1 MGRWICQ
8 EPLDLVELV
17 RETEDHG
24 TGALVIFVGTVRD
37 TTEGQAV
44 HAVTYEAHVEL
55 AERVLQEIE
64 QEVLERF
71 EVRRCRIRHRVGKLS
86 LGEPSVIIVVRGGIV
101 VRPLRPPATLSKS
114 SSGAPPSGRR
124 STFSAG
130 RAALWRGRPS
140 RLHLDKLRLTRLRL
154 DRSPCRLRRHDE
166 RQAKFAPANGWRR
179 RTVQTKSGEVWPMRD
194 ITAKIRD
201 AARGAG
207 RGVCGHASASPT
219 ARAGE
224 AHGEGR
230 CPRSRG
236 APQGSWR
243 PSAPGNCSPS
253 AIPSRSPMWRS
264 AISLRSLGYAFAPR
278 AKAIAPTGVEM
289 EALTAASVAA
299 LTLYDMLKPHTQEIE
314 IRSVRVL
321 SKSGGKSD
329 WQVQLS
335 PPVKAHVL
343 VLSDTVAAGKQEDR
357 AGKAI
362 VEALRHQQS
371 VEVVGYEILPDDQE
385 LLQERVRQLV
395 AHNIDLVLTVGGTG
409 LGPADR
415 TVEALRPLIEREVPG
430 VMEAARAYGQRRT
443 PYAMLSRG
451 LAGLIKNTLVITL
464 PGSTRG
470 AKETYEALFPAVLHI
485 FSVMRRAPHPH
496 GYQ

>member
-86 LGEPSVIIVVRGGIV
+86 LGEPSVIIVVRGGHRGPAFEAARYALEELKRRAPIWKEEHLLSGESRFV
-101 VRPLRPPATLSKS
+101 EGTPLQASPTS
-114 SSGAPPSGRR
+114 
-124 STFSAG
+124 F
-130 RAALWRGRPS
+130 
-140 RLHLDKLRLTRLRL
+140 LTRLRL

-194 ITAKIRD
+194 ITAKIETLREALAEAFVAMPPQAQLLVRERRTEKGD
-201 AARGAG
+201 ALE
-207 RGVCGHASASPT
+207 V
-219 ARAGE
+219 ARAAGIMAAKRTWE
-224 AHGEGR
+224 LLPFCHPLPLTHVE
-230 CPRSRG
+230 
-236 APQGSWR
+236 
-243 PSAPGNCSPS
+243 
-253 AIPSRSPMWRS
+253 
-264 AISLRSLGYAFAPR
+264 ISYLFEELGVRIRAS

-371 VEVVGYEILPDDQE
+371 VEVVGYEILPDNQE

>member
-8 EPLDLVELV
+8 EPLDLMELV

-86 LGEPSVIIVVRGGIV
+86 LGEPSVIIVVRAGHRGPAFEAARYALEELKRRAPIWKEEHLLSGESRFV
-101 VRPLRPPATLSKS
+101 EGTPLQASPGPVTPSPAP
-114 SSGAPPSGRR
+114 A
-124 STFSAG
+124 
-130 RAALWRGRPS
+130 RG
-140 RLHLDKLRLTRLRL
+140 D
-154 DRSPCRLRRHDE
+154 DE

-179 RTVQTKSGEVWPMRD
+179 RTVQTKPGEVWPMRD
-194 ITAKIRD
+194 ITAKIETLREALAEAFVAMPPQAQLLVRERRTEKGD
-201 AARGAG
+201 ALE
-207 RGVCGHASASPT
+207 V
-219 ARAGE
+219 ARAAGIMAAKRTWE
-224 AHGEGR
+224 LLPFCHPLPLTHVE
-230 CPRSRG
+230 
-236 APQGSWR
+236 
-243 PSAPGNCSPS
+243 
-253 AIPSRSPMWRS
+253 
-264 AISLRSLGYAFAPR
+264 ISYLFEELGVRIRAS